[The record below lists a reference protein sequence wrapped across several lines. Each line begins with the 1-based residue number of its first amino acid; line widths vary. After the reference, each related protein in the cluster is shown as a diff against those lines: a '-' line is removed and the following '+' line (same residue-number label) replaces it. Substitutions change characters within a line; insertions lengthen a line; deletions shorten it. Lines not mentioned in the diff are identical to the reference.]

1 MYKQKKIMTKTE
13 EYFYNIFK
21 YVETEF
27 GYIVQPQVNL
37 ASIIEKETSHKY
49 INELFRNIDFA
60 IFDKDYSKLLLLIEI
75 NDNSHFLSSE
85 RIERDN
91 KVNSIL
97 KDANIKL
104 VKFYPKYS
112 HIREKIIDR
121 LLESLDLL
129 I

>member
-1 MYKQKKIMTKTE
+1 MYKQKKLMTKNE

-21 YVETEF
+21 CALHEY

-37 ASIIEKETSHKY
+37 ASIIEKETPHKY

-60 IFDKDYSKLLLLIEI
+60 IFDKDYNKLLLLIEI
-75 NDNSHFLSSE
+75 NDNLHFLSPE

-91 KVNSIL
+91 KVKSIL
-97 KDANIKL
+97 NDANIKL
-104 VKFYPKYS
+104 VNFYPKYS
-112 HIREKIIDR
+112 TNKIKVINR

>member
-1 MYKQKKIMTKTE
+1 MYKQKKLMTKTE
-13 EYFYNIFK
+13 KYFYNLFK
-21 YVETEF
+21 YALDEYD
-27 GYIVQPQVNL
+27 YIVQPQVNL
-37 ASIIEKETSHKY
+37 ASIIEKETDYKY

-60 IFDKDYSKLLLLIEI
+60 IFDKDYSELLLLIEI
-75 NDNSHFLSSE
+75 NDGSHFLSPE

-91 KVNSIL
+91 KVKSIL
-97 KDANIKL
+97 NDANIKL

-112 HIREKIIDR
+112 NVKTKVINR